1 MSDATGNPIKDSSLP
16 ERALYREA
24 IFGKKKNSHHNTPS
38 GKKEQ

>member
-24 IFGKKKNSHHNTPS
+24 IFGKKKSHHNTPG